1 MLIEKRIEKG
11 RERLR
16 LRLGFIFDRE
26 PMKDRPKNLVSF
38 KISQEKGET
47 GLSWR
52 RNVRQ
57 LVAARTMATMG
68 KDLCDK
74 IDYSVRT
81 SMWIVFFLL
90 LAGWYKKKRSK
101 SAMMA

>member
-1 MLIEKRIEKG
+1 
-11 RERLR
+11 
-16 LRLGFIFDRE
+16 
-26 PMKDRPKNLVSF
+26 MKDRPKNLVSF
-38 KISQEKGET
+38 KISREKEET